1 MELLIPH
8 RLAAALSSLGR
19 AVRWAVL
26 VLLLPGPALAAE
38 GDSLEYAVKATYLY
52 KFASYVD
59 WPAKAFSAAD
69 SPLTLCIAGDDPFG
83 ASLDSAVR
91 DQRIAG
97 RPVVVRRLKSVGRDA
112 DCQILFVGGADP
124 QRAQFLAAVRGSAVL
139 TVTDR
144 HESGASAGM
153 IDFVM
158 RDNRVRFDIDEGA
171 ATRSGLGISSKL
183 LKLALNLRPLGPP

>member
-1 MELLIPH
+1 MELLTPL

-26 VLLLPGPALAAE
+26 VLLLPGPVLAAE

-52 KFASYVD
+52 KFAAYVD
-59 WPAKAFSAAD
+59 WPAKAFSAPD
-69 SPLTLCIAGDDPFG
+69 SPLALCIAGDDPFG

-97 RPVVVRRLKSVGRDA
+97 RPVLVRRLKSVGRDA
-112 DCQILFVGGADP
+112 DCQILFAGGADP

-144 HESGASAGM
+144 HESGGSAGI

-158 RDNRVRFDIDEGA
+158 RDNRVRFDIDEAA

-183 LKLALNLRPLGPP
+183 LKLALNLRPLGQP

>member
-1 MELLIPH
+1 MELLIPR
-8 RLAAALSSLGR
+8 RLAATLLSLVR
-19 AVRWAVL
+19 LARWAVL
-26 VLLLPGPALAAE
+26 VLWLPGAVLAAE
-38 GDSLEYAVKATYLY
+38 GDALEYAVKATYLY
-52 KFASYVD
+52 KFAAYVD
-59 WPAKAFSAAD
+59 WPASAFATPG
-69 SPLTLCIAGDDPFG
+69 SPLALCIAGDDPFG

-91 DQRIAG
+91 EQRVAG
-97 RPVVVRRLKSVGRDA
+97 RPLVVRRIKSVARDA
-112 DCQILFVGGADP
+112 DCHILFAGGADP

-144 HESGASAGM
+144 HESGGAAGI

-171 ATRSGLGISSKL
+171 ATRGGLVISSKL